1 MRARTLVYVARSRT
15 NKSAMIE
22 PSRAKAQTLHLDGVA
37 KAYATVVAL
46 EPLSLMVSAGSLVAL
61 LGPSGCGKSTTLRIV
76 AGLEVP
82 DQGRVLLDDRDITQ
96 VPANRRG
103 LGLVFQNYA
112 LFPHM
117 TVGENVSFGLRMLGV
132 DRAETERR
140 TREALDL
147 VQLMGLDDRYPAM
160 LSGGQQ
166 QRVALARTLIMRPSA
181 LLLDEPLGAL
191 DKNLRENMQFELR
204 RLQRALGITTILVTH
219 DQEEALT
226 LSDIVVVMNQG
237 RIVQSGTPKEI
248 YDRPR
253 TRFVA
258 EFLGSANIFEC
269 TVDGEGKTALLATA
283 DGTAI
288 DISIA
293 GAPQRRGRVLLA
305 VRPERVALH
314 LAAPPSGEAALQG
327 TVRGHVF
334 RGDKHVFEVQVPGL
348 ASPVYAQVQHNSMAT
363 AADVGDAVYLS
374 WPPDSGVVLSDRI

>member
-1 MRARTLVYVARSRT
+1 M
-15 NKSAMIE
+15 
-22 PSRAKAQTLHLDGVA
+22 
-37 KAYATVVAL
+37 
-46 EPLSLMVSAGSLVAL
+46 AL

-103 LGLVFQNYA
+103 FGLVFQNYA

-269 TVDGEGKTALLATA
+269 TVDGEGKTAQLATA
-283 DGTAI
+283 DGEAI
-288 DISIA
+288 VISIA
-293 GAPQRRGRVLLA
+293 GAPQRQGRVLLA
-305 VRPERVALH
+305 VRPERVRCISQRRHPARPRSKAPC
-314 LAAPPSGEAALQG
+314 AAMSFAAINTSLKCRCRDLRLRSIRKSSITAWRPRQMSA
-327 TVRGHVF
+327 TRF
-334 RGDKHVFEVQVPGL
+334 ICPGRR
-348 ASPVYAQVQHNSMAT
+348 T
-363 AADVGDAVYLS
+363 AAS
-374 WPPDSGVVLSDRI
+374 C